1 MNTLATAGRQA
12 GISKFEF
19 AVIVTLVGLL
29 SLSLNTR
36 LKALEEEGERTEVE
50 LTVRNMRV
58 GLQLAI
64 GERIMR
70 GEESRL
76 AELVGANPVSFL
88 GHVPR
93 HYMEGDGSGAAPG
106 VWWFDPDSRALGY
119 RPRQPEAF
127 AGMAMFRWQ
136 VRAKGELG
144 GKVVGLRL
152 ERIAPN

>member
-1 MNTLATAGRQA
+1 MNARAVAGRQS

-19 AVIVTLVGLL
+19 AVIVALIGLV
-29 SLSLNTR
+29 SLSLITR
-36 LKALEEEGERTEVE
+36 LEELEKEGERTEVE

-70 GEESRL
+70 GEEPRL
-76 AELVGANPVSFL
+76 AELVGANPVVFL
-88 GHVPR
+88 GHTPR
-93 HYMEGDGSGAAPG
+93 RYQEGDGSAAAPG
-106 VWWFDPDSRALGY
+106 VWWFDPDSRTLGY

-127 AGMAMFRWQ
+127 TGVAMFRWQ
-136 VRAKGELG
+136 VRAQGALG

-152 ERIAPN
+152 ERVAPN